1 MKKYDLLQGIT
12 YQLCYIGKCFLSNAR
27 HSTKHV
33 KHLPSWRGWIV
44 NTSQT
49 SGHLERYYLL
59 DDPTD
64 KLLLLQHCAR
74 YWTFL
79 PLHHSS
85 GHRYCVHHQNTCLH
99 ANKICCQET
108 QQHTVFV
115 LEICCTVDR
124 DTEDFHISTRL
135 VYFVLCT
142 RLCHVQRRLTKQQ
155 SWRCCWKFVSKCHMV
170 LAVLCFQTIELTPI
184 HRDLFSFCHS
194 GFLLYVWQASTLL
207 ARAHCKEMCR

>member
-1 MKKYDLLQGIT
+1 M
-12 YQLCYIGKCFLSNAR
+12 
-27 HSTKHV
+27 
-33 KHLPSWRGWIV
+33 

-108 QQHTVFV
+108 QHRTQCLFLRFAAPSTGTQRIFIFPQDLCTLCFVHDFVMSKTTKLEMLLKVCVQMSHGVGSVVLPNNRAHSNSQRFV
-115 LEICCTVDR
+115 LILSLWV
-124 DTEDFHISTRL
+124 SS
-135 VYFVLCT
+135 V
-142 RLCHVQRRLTKQQ
+142 RLTSIYFTRQ
-155 SWRCCWKFVSKCHMV
+155 S
-170 LAVLCFQTIELTPI
+170 
-184 HRDLFSFCHS
+184 
-194 GFLLYVWQASTLL
+194 
-207 ARAHCKEMCR
+207 